1 MTSKKFKS
9 IVILGGG
16 TSGLISA
23 LILKKQ
29 FNDFNITIIKSDALG
44 IIGVGEGSTEHWRL
58 FMNFCNITNE
68 ELIKETDA
76 TLKYGILFENWTK
89 HKYFHNIT
97 YEMADTKCGQYLS
110 GFAYSIINNLTPK
123 EYTTSGCFYNKI
135 SVEALPLQYHFN
147 AFKLNAFLL
156 KKCKLNNIKIIDDE
170 IKKVNVKN
178 NIINSIEGQKKKYK
192 FDFYIDCSGF
202 KKILISKLG
211 TKWISYSKHL
221 PMNEAIAFPTL
232 DTDEYPPYTL
242 SRAMSAGWL
251 WRAPTNGRW
260 GNGYV
265 FNNRYID
272 AKQAQKE
279 CEDYLGYKIDIFKNI
294 KFEAG
299 TLDKSWEGNCAAIG
313 LSSSFVEPLEASSL
327 GTTINQI
334 FLLTHLLP
342 NYTKEDVDLYNKK
355 FKKIV
360 ENIRDFIV
368 MHYLVKKKDSKFW
381 KELKLVLPETLKN
394 NLNKWKHR
402 LPIAE
407 DFAGNYL
414 LFSNLNITCLLKELN
429 LYNKNY
435 IKNQYNSL
443 SKEFKDYTERNMKA
457 AIQYYTTINAPHYIS
472 HKEYLQKIKNK

>member
-1 MTSKKFKS
+1 
-9 IVILGGG
+9 V
-16 TSGLISA
+16 
-23 LILKKQ
+23 
-29 FNDFNITIIKSDALG
+29 DA
-44 IIGVGEGSTEHWRL
+44 
-58 FMNFCNITNE
+58 
-68 ELIKETDA
+68 
-76 TLKYGILFENWTK
+76 
-89 HKYFHNIT
+89 
-97 YEMADTKCGQYLS
+97 
-110 GFAYSIINNLTPK
+110 
-123 EYTTSGCFYNKI
+123 FYNKI

-221 PMNEAIAFPTL
+221 PMNEAIAFPTP

-381 KELKLVLPETLKN
+381 KELKLVLPETLK
-394 NLNKWKHR
+394 K
-402 LPIAE
+402 
-407 DFAGNYL
+407 
-414 LFSNLNITCLLKELN
+414 
-429 LYNKNY
+429 
-435 IKNQYNSL
+435 
-443 SKEFKDYTERNMKA
+443 
-457 AIQYYTTINAPHYIS
+457 
-472 HKEYLQKIKNK
+472 